1 MTTLCLPNLH
11 GPFHRSDGSGRSDGS
26 DGSVGSALQAPCA
39 AHRAPGSA
47 LRAVRFTLVELLVAL
62 VVLAILM
69 MVLFRFFNAAQNVW
83 TLSAA
88 NMRLYQNARAAL
100 DLVEQDF
107 KSVVLSNDAGARI
120 HLFNHPSPGDMR
132 LTFVSAVGESS
143 AYASELVEVSYK
155 LDGSEFKRAEV
166 GDDAGAAWNFLGDLV
181 ADGGIKPANWH
192 SNGTLDFQT
201 VIGGVEAVE
210 MAAYDRAGNLLAAG
224 NHVDVARISVELTLV
239 DEGLPAG
246 DPRLERTRRVFTK
259 TVFLSR

>member
-11 GPFHRSDGSGRSDGS
+11 GPSRRSDGS
-26 DGSVGSALQAPCA
+26 DGSDRSDGSVGFALQAPCA
-39 AHRAPGSA
+39 ALRAPGSA
-47 LRAVRFTLVELLVAL
+47 LRVARFTLVELLVAL

-107 KSVVLSNDAGARI
+107 KSVVLSDQPGAQIGLYRHGVGND
-120 HLFNHPSPGDMR
+120 R
-132 LTFVSAVGESS
+132 LTFVSAVGDSP
-143 AYASELVEVSYK
+143 AYASELVEVSYRHVPGTRT
-155 LDGSEFKRAEV
+155 LERREV
-166 GDDAGAAWNFLGDLV
+166 GDNVTPASAWDFLGLS
-181 ADGGIKPANWH
+181 ANWQNTAGDATFH
-192 SNGTLDFQT
+192 E

-210 MAAYDRAGNLLAAG
+210 MTAYDRGGNLLAAG

-246 DPRLERTRRVFTK
+246 DPRLARTRRVFTK